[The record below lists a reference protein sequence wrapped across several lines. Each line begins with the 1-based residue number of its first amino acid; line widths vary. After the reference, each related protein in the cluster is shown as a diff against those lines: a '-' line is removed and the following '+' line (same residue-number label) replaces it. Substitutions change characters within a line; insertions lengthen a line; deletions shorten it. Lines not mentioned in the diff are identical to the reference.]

1 MALSELIRP
10 ARALRAAPARAAAPV
25 PTPAPA
31 SAPRAEPAVDGR
43 HDVRMLRFVRYT
55 AAAMLAYYAFLYVAA
70 FVVLGRWGGSSEAT
84 AAYAGAVVVAAVLH
98 VLVVR
103 RDLRPAVRPRSQ
115 PAVLAAFVAVPVLL
129 ALAAP
134 AEPEFDFFVLLPAAS
149 IALASRQWSRHAWK
163 RALYTVVAVAAI
175 VVLRALVVQPGWG
188 LAGFWACVVSFV
200 SVALLA
206 LLYVARDWVW
216 TLLRE
221 LSEARDGIQEV
232 AVARERKRFAAD
244 LHDIQGHHL
253 QAIAVQGELAGKL
266 IDRDPEQA
274 RSLVD
279 AVQDRARAALEETRA
294 IVTDCREV
302 SLLAELEDSCRVL
315 AEAGGRC
322 TVTTADEPDEDLPP
336 QRGSEPGWSRGVVSF
351 ALDLDHRSSRL
362 LGRVV
367 REATTNLLRHSDN
380 ARLTVVLDRTDAWST
395 VVLHDAPG
403 CARRT
408 RPTALSQPGR
418 GLTDLAEK
426 VDRAGGTLTRGPV
439 PDGFQVRV
447 SLPREAS

>member
-1 MALSELIRP
+1 MQ
-10 ARALRAAPARAAAPV
+10 
-25 PTPAPA
+25 
-31 SAPRAEPAVDGR
+31 
-43 HDVRMLRFVRYT
+43 RFVRYT
-55 AAAMLAYYAFLYVAA
+55 ATAMLAYYVFLYVAA
-70 FVVLGRWGGSSEAT
+70 FVVLGRWDGSTDAT
-84 AAYAGAVVVAAVLH
+84 VAYGVAVVVAAVLH

-103 RDLRPAVRPRSQ
+103 RDLRPAVYARSQ
-115 PAVLAAFVAVPVLL
+115 PVLLTCFVVVPVLL
-129 ALAAP
+129 AIAAP

-149 IALASRQWSRHAWK
+149 IALAARQWSRHAWK
-163 RALYTVVAVAAI
+163 RAVFTAAAVAAI
-175 VVLRALVVQPGWG
+175 VVLRTLVVQPGWG
-188 LAGFWACVVSFV
+188 LAGFWAGVVSFV

-216 TLLRE
+216 TLLTD

-253 QAIAVQGELAGKL
+253 QAIAVQGELASKL

-279 AVQDRARAALEETRA
+279 AVQARARAALEETRA

-322 TVTTADEPDEDLPP
+322 TVATADEPDDDPP
-336 QRGSEPGWSRGVVSF
+336 PLRGGDPGWSRGVVSF

-380 ARLTVVLDRTDAWST
+380 AHFTVVLDRAGAWST
-395 VVLHDAPG
+395 VVLRDNPG
-403 CARRT
+403 CSQRT
-408 RPTALSQPGR
+408 RPRALSQPGR
-418 GLTDLAEK
+418 GLADLSEK
-426 VDRAGGTLTRGPV
+426 IDRVGGTLTRGPV

-447 SLPREAS
+447 SLPREQP

>member
-1 MALSELIRP
+1 VALPELTRP
-10 ARALRAAPARAAAPV
+10 VRALPSLVRRAEGATTPPSA
-25 PTPAPA
+25 TPA
-31 SAPRAEPAVDGR
+31 EPTGEAR
-43 HDVRMLRFVRYT
+43 NDVRMQRFVRYT
-55 AAAMLAYYAFLYVAA
+55 AAAMLGYYVFLYVAA
-70 FVVLGRWGGSSEAT
+70 FVVLGRWHGSTEAT
-84 AAYAGAVVVAAVLH
+84 VGYGAAVVVAAVLH

-103 RDLRPAVRPRSQ
+103 RDLRPAVRARSQ
-115 PAVLAAFVAVPVLL
+115 PVLL
-129 ALAAP
+129 ACSVVVPVILAIGAP

-163 RALYTVVAVAAI
+163 RAVLTAAAVAAI

-188 LAGFWACVVSFV
+188 LAGLWAGVVSFV

-216 TLLRE
+216 TLLTE

-232 AVARERKRFAAD
+232 AVARERKRFATD

-279 AVQDRARAALEETRA
+279 AVQERARAALEETRA

-322 TVTTADEPDEDLPP
+322 IVATAGEPDDDPP
-336 QRGSEPGWSRGVVSF
+336 PLGGGEPGWSRGVVSF

-380 ARLTVVLDRTDAWST
+380 ADLTVVLDRTGAWST
-395 VVLHDAPG
+395 VVLRDAPG
-403 CARRT
+403 GSRRT

-418 GLTDLAEK
+418 GLADLSEK
-426 VDRAGGTLTRGPV
+426 ADRVGGTLTRGPV

-447 SLPREAS
+447 SLPREQP